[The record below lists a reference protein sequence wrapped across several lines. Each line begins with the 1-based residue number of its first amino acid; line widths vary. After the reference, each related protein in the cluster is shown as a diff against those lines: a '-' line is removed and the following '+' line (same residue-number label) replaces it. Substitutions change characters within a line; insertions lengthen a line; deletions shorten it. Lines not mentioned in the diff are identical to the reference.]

1 MATGA
6 LPWETKAAGVTAPAR
21 DTNIARRLAR
31 TVMLPLVPDSERALD
46 VAIHALEEDLGE
58 FMLEMGMWMASPAE
72 LRERARDGL
81 PVPDESDKEYCAGV
95 KLDTALR

>member
-6 LPWETKAAGVTAPAR
+6 LPWETKAAGVIAPAR

-46 VAIHALEEDLGE
+46 VAIQALEEVRVRPRVRMRL
-58 FMLEMGMWMASPAE
+58 S
-72 LRERARDGL
+72 
-81 PVPDESDKEYCAGV
+81 
-95 KLDTALR
+95 